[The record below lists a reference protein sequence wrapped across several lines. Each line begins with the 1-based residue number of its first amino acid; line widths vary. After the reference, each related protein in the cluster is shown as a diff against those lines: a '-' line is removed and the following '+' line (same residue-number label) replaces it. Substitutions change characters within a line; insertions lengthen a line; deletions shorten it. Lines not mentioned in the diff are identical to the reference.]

1 MGKNKLYHDSIIFWK
16 TKKVIKIGG
25 ICNKYDIITIQETR
39 VALVGTKTKI
49 ILEMVPQ
56 KIELEAR
63 LLKAATIRINKM
75 IEKKW
80 IIVRYWWGNVEGSY
94 K

>member
-1 MGKNKLYHDSIIFWK
+1 M
-16 TKKVIKIGG
+16 IKIGG
-25 ICNKYDIITIQETR
+25 ICNKYDILTIQEKR
-39 VALVGTKTKI
+39 VALVGNKTKI